1 MPKKILII
9 DDEEDM
15 RIYLQVMF
23 NKAGFDTALANNGEE
38 ALEIIDGFTPDLI
51 TLDIVMPKKSG
62 INFFN
67 MVRERNDTKELPII
81 VLSGVSGNKDFFED
95 GSRMGPTVFVEKPID
110 PDSLLKKVY
119 ELLGE

>member
-23 NKAGFDTALANNGEE
+23 NKAGFETALAPNGEE
-38 ALEIIDGFTPDLI
+38 ALEVIDDFTPDLV

-62 INFFN
+62 INFFSLIRA
-67 MVRERNDTKELPII
+67 REDMKDLPVI
-81 VLSGVSGNKDFFED
+81 VLSGVSGNRDFFED
-95 GSRMGPTVFVEKPID
+95 GDKIGPTLFLEKPID
-110 PDSLLKKVY
+110 PDSLITKVN